1 MKYLL
6 PLILFSAS
14 LQAAEIESVEVG
26 TNTML
31 ITGNGLGNIKRATL
45 ARKPVGILPISDA
58 QTVIYCQCER
68 WPVGVRRLRL
78 FAPLYKLRMDV
89 TVTGQELDNQ
99 PPVLPD
105 ERPQP
110 AG

>member
-6 PLILFSAS
+6 LFLLFSTT

-31 ITGNGLGNIKRATL
+31 ITGEGFGNIQRATL

-58 QTVIYCQCER
+58 QTVIYCKCER
-68 WPVGVRRLRL
+68 WPVGARRLRL
-78 FAPLYKLRMDV
+78 FAPLYKLKFDV
-89 TVTGQELDNQ
+89 TVTGQESDNR
-99 PPVLPD
+99 PPIPTD

-110 AG
+110 AS